1 MSNSDSFEF
10 GQNQNLGCTK
20 FTSSSTSSSSLNCSL
35 SLSRKSH
42 EILVELM
49 NFLDEEMEELNESGP
64 RLATVRPFSVEF
76 LAPCHS
82 PTHTCRAH
90 HALIEAVKRLKWG
103 TQSTD
108 ALPGDRAPSLV
119 QGGRCRGEF
128 QVTARPVPL
137 HRW

>member
-49 NFLDEEMEELNESGP
+49 NFLDEEMEELNDSGP
-64 RLATVRPFSVEF
+64 RLAKVRPVFVASLSV
-76 LAPCHS
+76 CHS
-82 PTHTCRAH
+82 PLTHTCCA
-90 HALIEAVKRLKWG
+90 
-103 TQSTD
+103 QSVC
-108 ALPGDRAPSLV
+108 LEL
-119 QGGRCRGEF
+119 
-128 QVTARPVPL
+128 
-137 HRW
+137 